1 MSTTVLWPGMMSVH
15 RSRDRV
21 SIGGGSDGLHFCPVC
36 GKKVPTHML
45 VYDFRERKVAGYRCA
60 CGFIHV
66 AGLDLEDL
74 ARMGWMEGYQRQCRE
89 MRV

>member
-1 MSTTVLWPGMMSVH
+1 MA
-15 RSRDRV
+15 
-21 SIGGGSDGLHFCPVC
+21 SIFCPVC

-60 CGFIHV
+60 CGFIHA
-66 AGLDLEDL
+66 AGLDPEDL
-74 ARMGWMEGYQRQCRE
+74 ARMGWMEGYRRQCRE

>member
-1 MSTTVLWPGMMSVH
+1 
-15 RSRDRV
+15 
-21 SIGGGSDGLHFCPVC
+21 
-36 GKKVPTHML
+36 ML

-74 ARMGWMEGYQRQCRE
+74 ARMDWMEGYRRQCKE